1 MRRTCQPCLVDETGE
16 QSPLRRVDFSD
27 KTVAETFLQ
36 TALHRTPRILP
47 VDEFDSSFG
56 PLISLGR
63 EIDNIDNLFISPTG
77 GLTIVETKLWR
88 NPEATRQVIAQI
100 LDYATRVSTWSYTDL
115 EAKAREALA
124 PPPIGTQSLYD
135 LVSSSIPEENLAE
148 QDFVD
153 AVQRTLQTG
162 RFLLLIVG
170 DGIRENI
177 EAMVASL
184 HRHPQK
190 LFTFGLVEL
199 QVFTDKNLPG
209 KHLIVPQIVANS
221 TEIVRAVVR
230 VQTTGQASV
239 SVEIEERE
247 PERATGSSRHTLS
260 EDEFFTKIDDA
271 ETRAV
276 FRQLL
281 DLGAG
286 LGTVPS
292 WGSSSVSVRLPDP
305 AGSRTRFT
313 LFVLTTSG
321 ELYTGWMSQ
330 QLNSTGR
337 PPAIVTDYVTQIC
350 SVFPTLSPKEGYP
363 DCLSRSLRA
372 MEISGKFDDF
382 AQVVRDVVERLK
394 ATE

>member
-1 MRRTCQPCLVDETGE
+1 MRRACQPCLVDETGE

-27 KTVAETFLQ
+27 KSIVETFLQ
-36 TALHRTPRILP
+36 TALHRTPQILP
-47 VDEFDSSFG
+47 VNEFDSAFG

-77 GLTIVETKLWR
+77 RLTIVETKLWR

-100 LDYATRVSTWSYTDL
+100 LDYATSVSSWSYTDL

-124 PPPIGTQSLYD
+124 PAPIGTQSLYEF
-135 LVSSSIPEENLAE
+135 VSSSIPEENLAE

-177 EAMVASL
+177 KAMVASL
-184 HRHPQK
+184 HQHPQE

-209 KHLIVPQIVANS
+209 KYLIVPQIIANS

-239 SVEIEERE
+239 SVEIEEQE
-247 PERATGSSRHTLS
+247 PERATGSSRRTLS
-260 EDEFFTKIDDA
+260 EDEFFSEIKDTETK
-271 ETRAV
+271 AV
-276 FRQLL
+276 FRQLI
-281 DLGAG
+281 DFSIGLGA
-286 LGTVPS
+286 LPS
-292 WGSSSVSVRLPDP
+292 WRSSSVSIRLPDP
-305 AGSRTRFT
+305 AGSRTQFT
-313 LFVLTTSG
+313 LYVLTTSG
-321 ELYTGWMSQ
+321 ELYTGWMLQ
-330 QLNSTGR
+330 QLKSTKR
-337 PPAIVTDYVTQIC
+337 PPAIAIDYITQIC
-350 SVFPTLSPKEGYP
+350 SVFSSLSPKKGYP
-363 DCLSRSLRA
+363 DRISRSLHAR
-372 MEISGKFDDF
+372 EISGKFDDF
-382 AQVVRDVVERLK
+382 TQVVRDVVERLK